1 MTETMAR
8 GTTDCRV
15 TEAFADAVRR
25 AQAEYLEMP
34 SITRAEKI
42 DFTDD
47 GTILVRS
54 RTEGGYMVTEVKL
67 PAALA
72 VSKDINLPRLMP

>member
-1 MTETMAR
+1 MSMTETMAR

-34 SITRAEKI
+34 GLLLTQAQAARLWSCDSELCGAVLSALVESRFLIRTRNASYA
-42 DFTDD
+42 
-47 GTILVRS
+47 R
-54 RTEGGYMVTEVKL
+54 
-67 PAALA
+67 A
-72 VSKDINLPRLMP
+72 